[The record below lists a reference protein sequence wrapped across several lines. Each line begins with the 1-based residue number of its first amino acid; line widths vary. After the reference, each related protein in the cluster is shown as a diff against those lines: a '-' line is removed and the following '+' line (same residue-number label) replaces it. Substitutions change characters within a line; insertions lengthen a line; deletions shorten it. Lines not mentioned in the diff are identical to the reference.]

1 MSYEQPLFKPS
12 NLKAAVD
19 LSAAGNQFKGL
30 KLSGAGAVDISSVAG
45 TAIIGVLQN
54 KPLAGEA
61 AEVMT
66 AGITK
71 AQADAAITVNAEV
84 SVSADGQFKTA
95 VSGEVIVGVALEAA
109 GAAGEIFALL
119 LRNGGVK
126 P

>member
-1 MSYEQPLFKPS
+1 
-12 NLKAAVD
+12 
-19 LSAAGNQFKGL
+19 
-30 KLSGAGAVDISSVAG
+30 
-45 TAIIGVLQN
+45 
-54 KPLAGEA
+54 
-61 AEVMT
+61 MT